1 MTFSEPDQQFQRMSD
16 KPVKPRRRGADSV
29 KTRRQKVAAD
39 TVRLIPDISSFRV
52 RPNRACLNLNRK
64 LTVFQAP
71 VEQDDMDALIATHR
85 IQRGLS
91 RVSIKKRKA
100 NEMSEL
106 EKLHLKQRDLQ
117 QELKDKNFQL
127 RCIQQLLSSDI
138 TNEVVS
144 NVRT

>member
-1 MTFSEPDQQFQRMSD
+1 MSGAKSGIPKFESKFKVDRFFS
-16 KPVKPRRRGADSV
+16 
-29 KTRRQKVAAD
+29 
-39 TVRLIPDISSFRV
+39 
-52 RPNRACLNLNRK
+52 
-64 LTVFQAP
+64 QAP

-106 EKLHLKQRDLQ
+106 EKLHLKKRDLQ

-127 RCIQQLLSSDI
+127 RCIQQLLSTDI
-138 TNEVVS
+138 TNEVS
-144 NVRT
+144 

>member
-1 MTFSEPDQQFQRMSD
+1 M
-16 KPVKPRRRGADSV
+16 G
-29 KTRRQKVAAD
+29 
-39 TVRLIPDISSFRV
+39 
-52 RPNRACLNLNRK
+52 PNRACLNLSRK
-64 LTVFQAP
+64 LTVSQAP

-100 NEMSEL
+100 NEMSDL
-106 EKLHLKQRDLQ
+106 EKLHLKKRDLQ

-127 RCIQQLLSSDI
+127 RCIQQLLSNDI

-144 NVRT
+144 NIKAQHYSVLEHTGLVRRPWEVCRADSSKVSRN

>member
-1 MTFSEPDQQFQRMSD
+1 
-16 KPVKPRRRGADSV
+16 
-29 KTRRQKVAAD
+29 
-39 TVRLIPDISSFRV
+39 
-52 RPNRACLNLNRK
+52 
-64 LTVFQAP
+64 
-71 VEQDDMDALIATHR
+71 MDALIATHR

-106 EKLHLKQRDLQ
+106 EKLHLKKRDLQ

-127 RCIQQLLSSDI
+127 RCIQQLLSSEI

>member
-1 MTFSEPDQQFQRMSD
+1 MS
-16 KPVKPRRRGADSV
+16 GAKSGIP
-29 KTRRQKVAAD
+29 KFESKFKVD
-39 TVRLIPDISSFRV
+39 RFF
-52 RPNRACLNLNRK
+52 
-64 LTVFQAP
+64 FQAP

-106 EKLHLKQRDLQ
+106 EKLHLKKRDLQ

-127 RCIQQLLSSDI
+127 RCIQQLLSTDI
-138 TNEVVS
+138 TNEVS
-144 NVRT
+144 